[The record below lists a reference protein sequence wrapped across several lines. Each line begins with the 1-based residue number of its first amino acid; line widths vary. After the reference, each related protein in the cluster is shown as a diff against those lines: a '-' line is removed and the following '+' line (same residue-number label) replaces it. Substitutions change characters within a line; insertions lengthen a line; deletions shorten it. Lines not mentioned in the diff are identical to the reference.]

1 MMTELS
7 ERLRAVADLVD
18 DGMVVAD
25 IGTDHGYIPIALVQ
39 EGRCPRAVAM
49 DINIGPLDRAR
60 AHIQA
65 AELSE
70 KIDTRRSDGMKEL
83 KAEEA
88 DCAIIA
94 GMGGA
99 LTIKILE
106 ESSAT
111 ARSLKALILQPQS
124 ELYKV
129 REYLAEQGYEILA
142 EDMVLEEG
150 KFYPIMKVCP
160 GSPYRLTKEEAC
172 YGKELLSQRHSVLQS
187 FLHRELDM
195 KRKVLRE
202 LDDKNDDHI
211 CQRREALQKETACVE
226 GILGQWESGGK
237 QKK

>member
-18 DGMVVAD
+18 DGMAVAD

-39 EGRCPRAVAM
+39 EGRCPEAVAM
-49 DINIGPLDRAR
+49 DINVGPLDRAR
-60 AHIQA
+60 EHILA
-65 AELSE
+65 AGLSE
-70 KIDTRRSDGMKEL
+70 KITTRRSDGMRALEPG
-83 KAEEA
+83 EA

-94 GMGGA
+94 GMGGT

-111 ARSLKALILQPQS
+111 ARRMKVLILQPQS

-129 REYLAEQGYEILA
+129 REYLAEHGYEVLA

-160 GSPYRLTKEEAC
+160 GSPYTLTKEEAY
-172 YGKELLSQRHSVLQS
+172 YGKGLLAQKHPVLRS
-187 FLHRELDM
+187 FLKRELEM
-195 KRKVLRE
+195 KQKVLRE
-202 LDDKNDDHI
+202 LDGKSGDHI
-211 CQRREALQKETACVE
+211 CRRRETLQEETACVE
-226 GILGQWESGGK
+226 RILGQWESGRK
-237 QKK
+237 

>member
-1 MMTELS
+1 MTELS
-7 ERLRAVADLVD
+7 ERLRA
-18 DGMVVAD
+18 VAD

-150 KFYPIMKVCP
+150 KFYPITPLFAAQKHLKLQI
-160 GSPYRLTKEEAC
+160 RLRAVSVFC
-172 YGKELLSQRHSVLQS
+172 YIVVS
-187 FLHRELDM
+187 
-195 KRKVLRE
+195 
-202 LDDKNDDHI
+202 
-211 CQRREALQKETACVE
+211 
-226 GILGQWESGGK
+226 
-237 QKK
+237 

>member
-65 AELSE
+65 AELSK

-150 KFYPIMKVCP
+150 KFYPIMKV
-160 GSPYRLTKEEAC
+160 
-172 YGKELLSQRHSVLQS
+172 
-187 FLHRELDM
+187 
-195 KRKVLRE
+195 
-202 LDDKNDDHI
+202 
-211 CQRREALQKETACVE
+211 
-226 GILGQWESGGK
+226 
-237 QKK
+237 

>member
-99 LTIKILE
+99 LTIKILY
-106 ESSAT
+106 T
-111 ARSLKALILQPQS
+111 
-124 ELYKV
+124 
-129 REYLAEQGYEILA
+129 
-142 EDMVLEEG
+142 
-150 KFYPIMKVCP
+150 
-160 GSPYRLTKEEAC
+160 LTKEEAC
-172 YGKELLSQRHSVLQS
+172 YGKELLSQRHPVLQS

-202 LDDKNDDHI
+202 LDDKSGDHI

>member
-70 KIDTRRSDGMKEL
+70 KI
-83 KAEEA
+83 
-88 DCAIIA
+88 
-94 GMGGA
+94 
-99 LTIKILE
+99 
-106 ESSAT
+106 SAT

-160 GSPYRLTKEEAC
+160 GSPYTLTKEEAC
-172 YGKELLSQRHSVLQS
+172 YGKELLSQRHPVLQS

-202 LDDKNDDHI
+202 LDDKSGDHI

>member
-129 REYLAEQGYEILA
+129 REYLAEQGYEILS
-142 EDMVLEEG
+142 EDMVLE
-150 KFYPIMKVCP
+150 
-160 GSPYRLTKEEAC
+160 
-172 YGKELLSQRHSVLQS
+172 
-187 FLHRELDM
+187 
-195 KRKVLRE
+195 
-202 LDDKNDDHI
+202 
-211 CQRREALQKETACVE
+211 
-226 GILGQWESGGK
+226 
-237 QKK
+237 

>member
-1 MMTELS
+1 MCDYCRNGRSIDDQDLGGEQCDS
-7 ERLRAVADLVD
+7 KKFESADLTAPV
-18 DGMVVAD
+18 
-25 IGTDHGYIPIALVQ
+25 GT
-39 EGRCPRAVAM
+39 
-49 DINIGPLDRAR
+49 
-60 AHIQA
+60 
-65 AELSE
+65 
-70 KIDTRRSDGMKEL
+70 
-83 KAEEA
+83 
-88 DCAIIA
+88 
-94 GMGGA
+94 
-99 LTIKILE
+99 
-106 ESSAT
+106 
-111 ARSLKALILQPQS
+111 
-124 ELYKV
+124 YKV

-160 GSPYRLTKEEAC
+160 GSPYTLTKEEAC

-202 LDDKNDDHI
+202 LDDKSGDHI

>member
-39 EGRCPRAVAM
+39 EGRCPRAVAT

-150 KFYPIMKVCP
+150 KFYPIMKVKW
-160 GSPYRLTKEEAC
+160 G
-172 YGKELLSQRHSVLQS
+172 
-187 FLHRELDM
+187 LH
-195 KRKVLRE
+195 
-202 LDDKNDDHI
+202 
-211 CQRREALQKETACVE
+211 
-226 GILGQWESGGK
+226 
-237 QKK
+237 